1 MSSLRDLCLLKQ
13 NESYA
18 SLPYPSLYLVA
29 LQFILLVQL
38 SLSLI

>member
-18 SLPYPSLYLVA
+18 SLPYPSPYSMA
-29 LQFILLVQL
+29 L
-38 SLSLI
+38 